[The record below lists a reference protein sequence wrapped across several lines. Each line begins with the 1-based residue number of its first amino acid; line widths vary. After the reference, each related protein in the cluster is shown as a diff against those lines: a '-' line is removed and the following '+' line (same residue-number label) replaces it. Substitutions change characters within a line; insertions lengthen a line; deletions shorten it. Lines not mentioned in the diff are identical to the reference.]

1 MIFFLIEDKLT
12 YYSST
17 IFLYFIISFSRYL
30 FQFLPSYRPKSVDES
45 SSSAAGAH
53 LLSFLRPG
61 SSMLLKTC
69 ENTIQVK
76 GQSVQA
82 GTITALA

>member
-1 MIFFLIEDKLT
+1 M
-12 YYSST
+12 
-17 IFLYFIISFSRYL
+17 
-30 FQFLPSYRPKSVDES
+30 DES
-45 SSSAAGAH
+45 SSFPAGAH
-53 LLSFLRPG
+53 LPSCLRPG
-61 SSMLLKTC
+61 SNLLLKIC